1 MKKNNF
7 MYLSLVAVGMTL
19 FFTACKSTD
28 SAQGSYQSAK
38 VYKKPLYTNLVKKSS
53 EYQGPARNPVIFIH
67 GYLGAALRDRT
78 TGKDVWGSFTGR
90 QMMEGFTKQYL
101 RQLARTMQLNT
112 PIPQL
117 PNTLQAVKLLE
128 NMKVR
133 VLNVNFRITAYQSI
147 INVLKKC
154 GYIPESQPL
163 PKDKKFYSQFSF
175 FYDWRCDIPENARR
189 LHQFIL
195 ARRSYLQRKYKKY
208 YGIDNYDVQF
218 DIVAHS
224 MGGLVTRY
232 YLRYGDQGMP
242 AGDAMP
248 KLDWRGSKYVD
259 KAIIVGTPNAGY
271 LDTCIELTRGLRLD
285 PRMPVYPPA
294 VLGTFPSVYQMM
306 PVAGMKMVIQDEK
319 PGKPEVD
326 IYDPKVWIANKWGLA
341 DPKQDQ
347 ILKVLLPKVIS
358 ASQRRKIAIDHLSKC
373 LKRARKFTEAM
384 SIISSPPEDVML
396 VLFCGDAVNTRRVAT
411 VDPKTKQLKTLRWEA
426 GDGKVLASSARF
438 NLREGRPFIPYT
450 VTPIKWQ
457 AILHIQ
463 GAHMGIMD
471 SYSFIDNFVY
481 YLLMFPSP
489 KNKVP
494 EKYLKV
500 VLGNKKYK

>member
-1 MKKNNF
+1 MKKSSF
-7 MYLSLVAVGMTL
+7 MHISLVAVGMLL
-19 FFTACKSTD
+19 FLTACKSTD

-38 VYKKPLYTNLVKKSS
+38 VYKKPLYTNLVIKSS

-67 GYLGAALRDRT
+67 GYLGAALRDRA
-78 TGKDVWGSFTGR
+78 TGKAVWGSFTGR
-90 QMMEGFTKQYL
+90 QMMDGFTKQYF

-117 PNTLQAVKLLE
+117 ANTLQAVKLLE
-128 NMKVR
+128 SMKLR
-133 VLNVNFRITAYQSI
+133 LLNVNFRITAYQSI

-195 ARRSYLQRKYKKY
+195 TRRKYLQRKYKKC
-208 YGIDNYDVQF
+208 YGLDNYDVQF

-242 AGDAMP
+242 AGDTMP

-271 LDTCIELTRGLRLD
+271 LDTCIELTQGLRLD

-294 VLGTFPSVYQMM
+294 VVGTFPSVYQMM
-306 PVAGMKMVIQDEK
+306 PVSGMKMVIEDHK

-326 IYDPKVWIANKWGLA
+326 IYDPKVWVANNWGLA

-347 ILKVLLPKVIS
+347 ILKVLMPKIS
-358 ASQRRKIAIDHLSKC
+358 SFSQRRKIAIDHLSKC
-373 LKRARKFTEAM
+373 LKRARKFTNAM
-384 SIISSPPEDVML
+384 SIMSDPPEDVML

-411 VDPKTKQLKTLRWEA
+411 VDPKTKELKTLKWEA

-450 VTPIKWQ
+450 VSPIKWQ

-489 KNKVP
+489 KRKIP
-494 EKYLKV
+494 KEYLKV
-500 VLGNKKYK
+500 VLGNKKHK